1 MNQPQWNP
9 YNQRYVPA
17 PQNHPAYTQPVQPWP
32 VRTVNAPI
40 QQPVMAS
47 AVHVK
52 RRQSIKTHLVLA
64 VTTMGVGNNIYAK
77 LCNSDTLSKYK
88 A

>member
-32 VRTVNAPI
+32 VRNAPI
-40 QQPVMAS
+40 PQAPVMVGAI
-47 AVHVK
+47 HVK
-52 RRQSIKTHLVLA
+52 RRQPIKTHIVLA
-64 VTTMGVGNNIYAK
+64 VTTMGVGNVIYAK
-77 LCNSDTLSKYK
+77 IRNSNTISRYK